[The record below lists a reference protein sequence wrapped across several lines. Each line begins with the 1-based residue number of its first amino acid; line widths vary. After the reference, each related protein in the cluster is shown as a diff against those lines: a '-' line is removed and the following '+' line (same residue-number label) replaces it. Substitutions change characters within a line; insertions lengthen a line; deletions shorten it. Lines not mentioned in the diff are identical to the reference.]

1 MRMRSAAASGNSGST
16 TVLATACTM
25 PKAAPRR
32 SWCSGEGIRR
42 RRQPISARHIPTG
55 MTTNGE
61 SGMSKLTK
69 DYRESLLEDL
79 QDPQEAAAYL
89 TAALEEGDSAVFL
102 LALRNVADAKGMSA
116 VAAKAQLNR
125 ESLYRMLSERGNPQL
140 DSLTALLEA
149 LELRLAITVK

>member
-1 MRMRSAAASGNSGST
+1 
-16 TVLATACTM
+16 
-25 PKAAPRR
+25 
-32 SWCSGEGIRR
+32 
-42 RRQPISARHIPTG
+42 
-55 MTTNGE
+55 
-61 SGMSKLTK
+61 MSKLTK

-79 QDPQEAAAYL
+79 QDPHEAAAYL
-89 TAALEEGDSAVFL
+89 TAALEEEDSAVFL
-102 LALRNVADAKGMSA
+102 LALRNVADAKGMST